1 MRILVC
7 GPTQCGS
14 TRLFNLV
21 RILFEIQG
29 KKVHSQFTLH
39 PQPNDCG
46 VLVEKCHGSR
56 DLLRNCA
63 TNETL
68 SHGTNQLIRKIN
80 DYDIILLQIRDLRDA
95 LISLIKRH
103 GEKRNNFTILL
114 CNIYHNMYLFNQWK
128 KHATKIIRYEDYGI
142 EQIRNICEILK
153 IEMSD
158 EQIMLAMKELSDLHH
173 SDKLPKYDDFTNPL
187 YQKTLMC
194 KNHNT
199 SNGKS
204 EKYIDYFTKE
214 ENARILGNQEIRKF
228 LEKYNY
234 L

>member
-39 PQPNDCG
+39 PQPNECDI
-46 VLVEKCHGSR
+46 LVEKCHGI
-56 DLLRNCA
+56 
-63 TNETL
+63 
-68 SHGTNQLIRKIN
+68 NQLICKIN
-80 DYDIILLQIRDLRDA
+80 DYDVILLPIRDLRDA

-114 CNIYHNMYLFNQWK
+114 CNIYHNMHLFNQWK
-128 KHATKIIRYEDYGI
+128 KHATKIIRYEDYGV

-153 IEMSD
+153 IEISD
-158 EQIMLAMKELSDLHH
+158 EQIITVMKELSDLHH